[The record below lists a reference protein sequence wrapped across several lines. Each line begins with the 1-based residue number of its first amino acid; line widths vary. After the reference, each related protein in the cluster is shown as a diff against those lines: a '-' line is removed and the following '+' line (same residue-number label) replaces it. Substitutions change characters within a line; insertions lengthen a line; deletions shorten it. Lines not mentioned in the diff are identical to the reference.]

1 LPVLN
6 QVTLL
11 DLAGM
16 QKAGT
21 DGRAF
26 LKKIPASQLT
36 MLVSH
41 VTNIQ
46 AIADVKLES
55 GEMAVVHLD
64 PLGAIVVDGKIMVR

>member
-1 LPVLN
+1 
-6 QVTLL
+6 
-11 DLAGM
+11 M